1 MIKVQKLH
9 AEINRKL
16 NRVNGD
22 FKSHVTVIDIDAY
35 LNEAKEVILE
45 NYDKIV
51 EKNKN
56 LSDRL
61 KSLEIKNK
69 KLELI
74 STDNKTTTFKL
85 PANHYSTLNMYSRG
99 ASKGCTTV
107 DDIFV
112 NMIQSHKVEESLR
125 DINTQP
131 NYNWR
136 ETFANVDSRG
146 ISVYHNNVLEIKEL
160 YIDYIRWIPDVAY
173 ATGTPGELY
182 VNADG
187 ETITENK
194 HLLIDDPI
202 MWRKI
207 VTVAEY
213 LIKKDFDD
221 NYKATLESIL
231 FNQTVY
237 IN

>member
-1 MIKVQKLH
+1 MIKVQKLQ
-9 AEINRKL
+9 ADVLRRL

-22 FKSHVTVIDIDAY
+22 FKSHVTVVDIDAY
-35 LNEAKEVILE
+35 LNEAKEVVLE

-61 KSLEIKNK
+61 KSLEVKNK

-85 PANHYSTLNMYSRG
+85 PSDHYSTLSMYSRG
-99 ASKGCTTV
+99 GSKDCTATE
-107 DDIFV
+107 DIFV

-131 NYNWR
+131 NFNWR
-136 ETFANVDSRG
+136 ETFANVDNRG
-146 ISVYHNNVLEIKEL
+146 INVYHNNILEIKEL
-160 YIDYIRWIPDVAY
+160 YIDYIKWIPDVAY
-173 ATGTPGELY
+173 ASGVANGLY
-182 VNADG
+182 INADG
-187 ETITENK
+187 ETITEDR

-202 MWRKI
+202 IWRKI
-207 VTVAEY
+207 VAITEY

-221 NYKATLESIL
+221 NYKATLESIM
-231 FNQTVY
+231 FNQSVY
-237 IN
+237 SN

>member
-1 MIKVQKLH
+1 MIKVQKLQ
-9 AEINRKL
+9 ADVLRRL
-16 NRVNGD
+16 NRINGD
-22 FKSHVTVIDIDAY
+22 FKSHITVVDIDAY
-35 LNEAKEVILE
+35 LNDAKEVVLE

-61 KSLEIKNK
+61 KSLEVKNK

-85 PANHYSTLNMYSRG
+85 PIDHYSTLSIY
-99 ASKGCTTV
+99 SKGGSKNCNIIE
-107 DDIFV
+107 DIFI

-131 NYNWR
+131 NFNWR
-136 ETFANVDSRG
+136 ETFANVDNRG
-146 ISVYHNNVLEIKEL
+146 INVYHNNILDIKEL
-160 YIDYIRWIPDVAY
+160 YIDYIKWIPDVAY
-173 ATGTPGELY
+173 ASGVANGLY
-182 VNADG
+182 INADG
-187 ETITENK
+187 ETITEDK

-202 MWRKI
+202 IWRKI
-207 VTVAEY
+207 VAIAEY
-213 LIKKDFDD
+213 LIKKDFDE
-221 NYKATLESIL
+221 NYKATLESIM

-237 IN
+237 LN